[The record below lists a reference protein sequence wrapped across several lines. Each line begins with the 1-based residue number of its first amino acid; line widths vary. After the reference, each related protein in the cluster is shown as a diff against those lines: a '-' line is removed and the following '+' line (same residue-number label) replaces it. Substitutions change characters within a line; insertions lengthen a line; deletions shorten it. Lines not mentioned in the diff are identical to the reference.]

1 MAPIVRAAE
10 EFSGYGAGN
19 VAFATESPL
28 LQRLGMQT
36 VVMGPGSIRQ
46 AHQPDEYMEL
56 RQVDP
61 AAGLLRQMIQ
71 RFCVDGGG

>member
-1 MAPIVRAAE
+1 VRAAE
-10 EFSGYGAGN
+10 EFTGYSAGS

-46 AHQPDEYMEL
+46 AHQPNEYME
-56 RQVDP
+56 RYQVGP
-61 AAGLLRQMIQ
+61 MVTVLQRMIQ
-71 RFCVDGGG
+71 RFCVDAHSR